1 MFKQGDR
8 SDKYNYRLISI
19 LPSVSKVI
27 ERFGHFQLYGHLII
41 TQNNLLFDK
50 QFALDNVA
58 TTATAFCQFTDD
70 LPVVCAA
77 DWCEEIAQG
86 IRRCL
91 SGIVL
96 HRCQIDG

>member
-1 MFKQGDR
+1 M
-8 SDKYNYRLISI
+8 
-19 LPSVSKVI
+19 SKVI
-27 ERFGHFQLYGHLII
+27 ERFVHFQLYGYLII

-50 QFALDNVA
+50 QLVFRQRRS
-58 TTATAFCQFTDD
+58 TATAFCQFTHD

-77 DWCEEIAQG
+77 DWHEGIAQG

-96 HRCQIDG
+96 HRSQIDG

>member
-1 MFKQGDR
+1 M
-8 SDKYNYRLISI
+8 
-19 LPSVSKVI
+19 SKVI

-77 DWCEEIAQG
+77 DWCEESHRAFVG
-86 IRRCL
+86 A
-91 SGIVL
+91 SVVSFYIVVRSMDNFPDVFL
-96 HRCQIDG
+96 FRI